1 MKKYIDS
8 IADIMNSTS
17 QALLIF
23 SLALTLLGGGGL
35 AIFGIVTFVSQ
46 LRDHKS
52 LTSTYWT
59 DILHLS
65 QMAAILAIVI
75 LCIVIL
81 SDCLS
86 YAAKHLKKHINE

>member
-52 LTSTYWT
+52 LTSITNG
-59 DILHLS
+59 
-65 QMAAILAIVI
+65 
-75 LCIVIL
+75 
-81 SDCLS
+81 S
-86 YAAKHLKKHINE
+86 YLGNCYTLYCHFI

>member
-8 IADIMNSTS
+8 IAGIMNSTS
-17 QALLIF
+17 QALHIF

-35 AIFGIVTFVSQ
+35 AIFGIVTFVSH

-52 LTSTYWT
+52 MLETLGT
-59 DILHLS
+59 DMLHFS

-81 SDCLS
+81 SVCLS
-86 YAAKHLKKHINE
+86 YAAKHLKKHVNE

>member
-8 IADIMNSTS
+8 IAGIMNSTS

-46 LRDHKS
+46 LRDYKS
-52 LTSTYWT
+52 MLEFLGT
-59 DILHLS
+59 DMLHLL
-65 QMAAILAIVI
+65 QMAAILTIVI

-81 SDCLS
+81 SVCLS